1 MDIDQIKEK
10 VRNNQYMY
18 SYHAE
23 IERKA
28 DKLTFAQVEAALRSE
43 VAAGRVCWGTVCGW
57 QAAGNKCPAEESC
70 LAPVNKRLFP
80 CPGEPEGVKRPYAL
94 PKLWH

>member
-23 IERKA
+23 IKRKA
-28 DKLTFAQVEAALRSE
+28 DKLTFAQVEAALRSG
-43 VAAGRVCWGTVCGW
+43 VAAGRVCWGAVCRW
-57 QAAGNKCPAEESC
+57 RAAGNEYPAKESC
-70 LAPVNKRLFP
+70 LAPVDKMFP

-94 PKLWH
+94 PKLWL